1 VHSREGNA
9 VLASRAARVSFIC
22 TANRARSPFAAA
34 LLGRLVS
41 SQPIVV
47 DSFGLLE
54 QAEAPALPGAVRAA
68 AGFGIEL
75 SQHRARTLHAGEL
88 AGSELAI
95 GFEPAHVLGAV
106 QTGGIPA
113 ERAFLLVELAD
124 VLEVDVLP
132 WPAGANTLPEKI
144 AHANARRFA
153 SGRLPRP
160 VPDPVGKSDREFE
173 RTYDEIARCVGI
185 IGMRLFSVAGD
196 GAD

>member
-1 VHSREGNA
+1 M
-9 VLASRAARVSFIC
+9 LASRAARVSFIC

-47 DSFGLLE
+47 DSFGILA
-54 QAEAPALPGAVRAA
+54 QGEAPALPGAIRAA
-68 AGFGIEL
+68 AAFGIDL
-75 SQHRARTLHAGEL
+75 SHHQARTLRAGDL
-88 AGSELAI
+88 ASSDLAI
-95 GFEPAHVLGAV
+95 GFELSHVAAAV
-106 QTGGIPA
+106 ETGGIPA

-132 WPAGANTLPEKI
+132 WPTSSKTLPAKI

-173 RTYDEIARCVGI
+173 RTYDEIARCVAI
-185 IGMRLFSVAGD
+185 VGMRLFSVAAD
-196 GAD
+196 GAE

>member
-1 VHSREGNA
+1 M
-9 VLASRAARVSFIC
+9 
-22 TANRARSPFAAA
+22 
-34 LLGRLVS
+34 VS

-47 DSFGLLE
+47 DSFGILE
-54 QAEAPALPGAVRAA
+54 QEEAPALPGAIRAA
-68 AGFGIEL
+68 AGFGIDL
-75 SQHRARTLHAGEL
+75 SRHHARTLHPGDL
-88 AGSELAI
+88 AGSELAV
-95 GFEPAHVLGAV
+95 GFEPAHVVGAV
-106 QTGGIPA
+106 QTGGIAA

-185 IGMRLFSVAGD
+185 IGMRLFSVAD
-196 GAD
+196 DEAAE

>member
-1 VHSREGNA
+1 MHSREGNA
-9 VLASRAARVSFIC
+9 VRASRAARVSFIC

-47 DSFGLLE
+47 DSFGILE
-54 QAEAPALPGAVRAA
+54 QGAAPALPGAVRAA
-68 AGFGIEL
+68 AGFGIDL
-75 SQHRARTLHAGEL
+75 SDHQARALHAGDLE
-88 AGSELAI
+88 SSDLAI
-95 GFEPAHVLGAV
+95 GFEAAHVAAAV
-106 QTGGIPA
+106 QTGRIAA
-113 ERAFLLVELAD
+113 ERVFLLVELAD

-132 WPAGANTLPEKI
+132 WPPGANTVPAKI

-173 RTYDEIARCVGI
+173 RTYDEIARGVGI
-185 IGMRLFSVAGD
+185 IGMRLFSVA
-196 GAD
+196 ADDAD

>member
-41 SQPIVV
+41 SQSIVV

-68 AGFGIEL
+68 AGFGIDL
-75 SQHRARTLHAGEL
+75 SRHQARTLHSGEL
-88 AGSELAI
+88 AGSALAV
-95 GFEPAHVLGAV
+95 GFEPAHVVGAV

-113 ERAFLLVELAD
+113 ERTFLLVELAD

-185 IGMRLFSVAGD
+185 IGMRLFSLADD

>member
-1 VHSREGNA
+1 VHSHEGNA

-41 SQPIVV
+41 SQPVV
-47 DSFGLLE
+47 VESFGILE
-54 QAEAPALPGAVRAA
+54 QGEAPALPGAVRAA
-68 AGFGIEL
+68 AGFGVDL
-75 SQHRARTLHAGEL
+75 SRHRARTLRDGDL
-88 AGSELAI
+88 ATSDLAV
-95 GFEPAHVLGAV
+95 GFEASHVAAAV
-106 QTGGIPA
+106 QMGRIAA
-113 ERAFLLVELAD
+113 ERVFLLVELSD

-132 WPAGANTLPEKI
+132 WPAGSDTLPARI

-185 IGMRLFSVAGD
+185 IGMRLFSVADG